1 MTAAAGARNLFKVD
15 AGVVF
20 ALMEVRLRN
29 SRWDREPKLD
39 RAGKPIVSARGP
51 NFHSL
56 CCEITGKAG

>member
-1 MTAAAGARNLFKVD
+1 MTAAAGARSLFKVD

-56 CCEITGKAG
+56 